1 MIELTK
7 DQQGALDLVE
17 QFLDDDR
24 ADELLLK
31 GSAGVGKSFML
42 DRVQDLVPEGSM
54 IGTGPTHKSVDVIKT
69 RLTRAECS
77 TIHSFLG
84 LRPKKSKDKETLVR
98 KNTYDPSAFIDVR
111 TVVLDEASMVGS
123 ELHSYI
129 LKDIEDWGRKYIY
142 AGDPYQLN
150 PVNEIK
156 APLFAADYGRY
167 QFELNQI
174 VRQAADSP
182 IIKAATAIRDAIK
195 LGEAPPIV
203 TGEFEGMGV
212 YKMRRAPALERLGRY
227 IEKHDPDSFRITAWR
242 NETVREYN
250 QIIRDLQGKD
260 ISVPFSE
267 GEFVVVNEAYTLDD
281 TVIFNTGEE
290 FIVKQMEPMIHP
302 NYSELTGWKVVLSL
316 GGVELP
322 IPVDVLD
329 YETCGEDYKKR
340 VLRLA
345 ENAGT
350 SNDWRPYYR
359 LKESFCDLRPL
370 GALTTHKTQ
379 GSTFDNIFLDFQ
391 DIYKNRILAEADR
404 AFYVALTRSRYNV
417 YILM

>member
-7 DQQGALDLVE
+7 DQQGALSLVE
-17 QFLDDDR
+17 QFLDDDL
-24 ADELLLK
+24 ADEMLLK

-69 RLTRAECS
+69 RLTLTECS

-123 ELHSYI
+123 ELRSYI

-156 APLFAADYGRY
+156 APLFAADYGKY

-174 VRQAADSP
+174 VRQAANSP

-212 YKMRRAPALERLGRY
+212 YKMRKAPAMERLRNY
-227 IEKHDPDSFRITAWR
+227 IEKHDPDSFRIIAWK
-242 NETVREYN
+242 NETAREYN
-250 QIIRDLQGKD
+250 QIIRNLQGKD

-267 GEFVVVNEAYTLDD
+267 GEFVTVKEAFVVDD

-345 ENAGT
+345 ENAKM

-370 GALTTHKTQ
+370 GALTCHQSQ
-379 GSTFDNIFLDFQ
+379 GDTFDNILLDFP